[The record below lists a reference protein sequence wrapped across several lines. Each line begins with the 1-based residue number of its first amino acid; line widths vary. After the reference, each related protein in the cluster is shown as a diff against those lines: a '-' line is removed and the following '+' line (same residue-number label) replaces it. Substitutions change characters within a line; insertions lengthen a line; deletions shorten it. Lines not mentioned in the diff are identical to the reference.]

1 MNAFI
6 FGDCSLNRQS
16 APGKEKGRDA
26 PLNEKRTLK
35 ALRRGEPAALSE
47 IIRQYTPYVYAIARN
62 ILSPAL
68 PPEDIEE
75 TVSDVFCA
83 LWYSRDGLES
93 GKLKSWLA
101 VTARNAARDRL
112 RRLRLIHPLDED
124 MLDIS
129 LPDMEQALA
138 ERELAAACREAVDSL
153 GEPDREIFQRRY
165 FLYQKTEDIAREMGL
180 GHSAVRSRLMR
191 GRTKLREYLEER
203 GWAYADQNY

>member
-1 MNAFI
+1 M
-6 FGDCSLNRQS
+6 
-16 APGKEKGRDA
+16 
-26 PLNEKRTLK
+26 NEKRTLK

-75 TVSDVFCA
+75 TVSDVFCS
-83 LWYSRDGLES
+83 LWYSRDGLEP
-93 GKLKSWLA
+93 GKLKAWLA

-180 GHSAVRSRLMR
+180 GHAAVRSRLMR
-191 GRTKLREYLEER
+191 GRTKLREYLEKG
-203 GWAYADQNY
+203 GWAYADQDN